1 MDHDFFNNPDRLRI
15 ESTPQERHNPAH
27 EKRTAQFPKSR
38 HVTGEFVKGPLPL
51 NWLSSA
57 CKLPGKSP
65 LTVALAI
72 LFEVGRRKSNEI
84 FLTTAICERFG
95 VNRKAKYR
103 GLAAL
108 EAAGLI
114 LVNRRP
120 RKNPNITVLDVVES
134 HSTDVDT
141 DQQRVADGLDVGQH
155 SFITNKEAYNA
166 KRDTNKGS
174 PSTDMG

>member
-1 MDHDFFNNPDRLRI
+1 MDDFFDNPDRLRLQ
-15 ESTPQERHNPAH
+15 SSQQGRHSPTN
-27 EKRTAQFPKSR
+27 EKRAAQFPQTR
-38 HVTGEFVKGPLPL
+38 RVNGEFVKGPLPL

-57 CKLPGKSP
+57 CKLRGKSP

-84 FLTTAICERFG
+84 VLTTAICERFG

-103 GLAAL
+103 GLSAL

-120 RKNPNITVLDVVES
+120 RKNPILTVLDVAES
-134 HSTDVDT
+134 TSTDMDT
-141 DQQRVADGLDVGQH
+141 DQQRVAGGIDAGHISTKLK
-155 SFITNKEAYNA
+155 KEAHDA
-166 KRDTNKGS
+166 Q
-174 PSTDMG
+174 